1 MTRPKNG
8 SFRPELNLLRF
19 TVVVKGKYVNSPI
32 RYFERRSMMSLRRK
46 SAFLAVSAAVLAAVA
61 LTPATAI
68 AAGPPA
74 AATAFK
80 TAVVTPEGGSVT
92 GFGITATFA
101 PGAVTTDRLIVLGN
115 WPNGL
120 DVTPPAGTTAVKTF
134 GIQECNVDYTGCTS
148 VFGNFAHSPA
158 GSEKIRGQVLP
169 YSSFQQLGIAPN
181 ADGNTTFGTK
191 DKKLVTISTNT
202 TADSV
207 YVYNANNN
215 TTATAY
221 PKLLPST
228 SDGTTLTFQTFQPIV
243 WTLTAPS
250 N

>member
-1 MTRPKNG
+1 M
-8 SFRPELNLLRF
+8 SFRR
-19 TVVVKGKYVNSPI
+19 NS
-32 RYFERRSMMSLRRK
+32 
-46 SAFLAVSAAVLAAVA
+46 AVLAASAAVLAAVA
-61 LTPATAI
+61 LTPATAF

-74 AATAFK
+74 AATAYHS
-80 TAVVTPEGGSVT
+80 AVITPDGGSVS

-101 PGAVTTDRLIVLGN
+101 PGAVASDRLIVLGN

-120 DVTPPAGTTAVKTF
+120 DVTPPMGTAVKTF

-148 VFGNFAHSPA
+148 VFGNYPNSPA
-158 GSEKIRGQVLP
+158 GSEKIHGQVVP
-169 YSSFQQLGIAPN
+169 YSAFQPLGTTPN
-181 ADGNTTFGTK
+181 ADGNTTFGTAQN
-191 DKKLVTISTNT
+191 KLVTITTNT
-202 TADSV
+202 TADKV
-207 YVYNANNN
+207 YVYNANNT

-228 SDGTTLTFQTFQPIV
+228 SDGSTLTFQTFQPIV